1 MKNPDIEKV
10 KVIEMEEFDA
20 NGFAEKRKEYQK
32 IFKIGMARESQP
44 FPKIFQRAGQVI
56 DWQDVE
62 SERNLPFPG
71 DLP

>member
-44 FPKIFQRAGQVI
+44 FPKIFQRAG
-56 DWQDVE
+56 
-62 SERNLPFPG
+62 
-71 DLP
+71 